1 MWFNILKKK
10 KSDFQQYIKRWLKKL
25 RHGDITKEEY
35 DKKISE
41 YKPPKF

>member
-10 KSDFQQYIKRWLKKL
+10 KTAFQKYQKRWLKKL
-25 RHGDITKEEY
+25 RNGDITKEEF

-41 YKPPKF
+41 YKHPKF